1 MITNSVVSKQEF
13 AAATFYLQR
22 MNLNVFSAILASRRK
37 VQHLAL
43 AFSLLTAFSPIRL
56 RGDAPASPPS
66 PIRVLI
72 LSGQGRH
79 DWRESTSFLQSILAA
94 RPLFDVRINESP
106 RGLTPETLAEFDVLV
121 DDYDGPRWGKSAEKA
136 VEGFVRSG
144 KGLVVTHGALA
155 SFDDS
160 KESVWPAFTQ
170 MTKERWSSIP
180 AEALPTSSRFFD
192 VHLTMPDHP
201 IVQGLKREFSTA
213 DQIHPAQGW
222 LPGVEVLATAH
233 DNFRSGSSLAEE
245 PVLFVSSYGR
255 GRVFCTALG
264 HDLAAMQ
271 EAPFITTFLR
281 GTEWAATRKAS
292 LPPEWRLRQPE
303 TNAIRA
309 LLVAGG
315 HEHESAF
322 YSVFEGYRDLDWL
335 PVDTTQ
341 MAFEKDLRKKYDVLI
356 LYDFARDLDENARG
370 HLRDF
375 VESGKGVVVLHHAIL
390 SYQKW
395 PWWYE
400 EVVGG
405 RYLLDAEGNTPASKA
420 RGGQELFVTPEGSHP
435 ITAGIGPFHVW
446 DEPYK
451 GMWISPAVK
460 PILTT
465 DSPSSDHAI
474 AWISPYPKSRVVYI
488 QLGHGHTLFYHP
500 KYRPLVHNA
509 ILWAA
514 GRTPP

>member
-1 MITNSVVSKQEF
+1 
-13 AAATFYLQR
+13 
-22 MNLNVFSAILASRRK
+22 MNLAVFSAGGAFRLRD
-37 VQHLAL
+37 QLLLL
-43 AFSLLTAFSPIRL
+43 AFSLIAVFSPL
-56 RGDAPASPPS
+56 SHLGGTPADNPDPEGT
-66 PIRVLI
+66 IHVLI

-79 DWRESTSFLQSILAA
+79 DWRASTSFLERILAA

-106 RGLTPETLAEFDVLV
+106 CGLTPETLAPFDVLV
-121 DDYDGPRWGKSAEKA
+121 DDYDGPRWGRAAEKA
-136 VEGFVRSG
+136 VEGFVKSG

-155 SFDDS
+155 SFGDS
-160 KESVWPAFTQ
+160 GAPSENRRDAASGESVWPAFAQ
-170 MTKERWSSIP
+170 LTKGHWSWAP
-180 AEALPTSSRFFD
+180 ADCLPGSSHFYD
-192 VHLTMPDHP
+192 VRITMPGHP
-201 IVQGLKREFSTA
+201 IVQGLKGEFSTA
-213 DQIHPAQGW
+213 DQIHPAQSF
-222 LPGVEVLATAH
+222 LPGVEVLAAAR
-233 DNFRSGSSLAEE
+233 NNPRSGNNLKEE
-245 PVLFVSSYGR
+245 PVLWVSNYGR

-271 EAPFITTFLR
+271 EDAFITCFLR
-281 GTEWAATRKAS
+281 GTEWAATGKATLS
-292 LPPEWRLRQPE
+292 PEWRLRQPE
-303 TNAIRA
+303 TNAVRA
-309 LLVAGG
+309 LLITGG

-322 YSVFEGYRDLDWL
+322 YTLFEGYRDLDWL
-335 PVDTTQ
+335 PVDTSQ
-341 MAFEKDLRKKYDVLI
+341 MAFEKDLRQQYDVLI
-356 LYDFARDLDENARG
+356 LYNFTRDLEEKAKG

-405 RYLLDAEGNTPASKA
+405 HYLLDREGDRPMSRA

-451 GMWISPAVK
+451 DMWISPAIK

-465 DSPSSDHAI
+465 DSPYSDHVI
-474 AWISPYPKSRVVYI
+474 AWISPYPKSRVFFV
-488 QLGHGHTLFYHP
+488 QLGHGHTVFYHP
-500 KYRPLVHNA
+500 SYRRLVHNA